1 MNRKFNLLS
10 PENKDYP
17 EDLQHENGFY
27 ENICCNCK
35 EHFFGHK
42 RRVTCKV
49 CSEGAKNTEQQV
61 QPDNAEKDVPFGY
74 YPNNE
79 FEE

>member
-1 MNRKFNLLS
+1 MS

-27 ENICCNCK
+27 ECICCNCK
-35 EHFFGHK
+35 DHFLGHK

-49 CSEGAKNTEQQV
+49 CSEGAKNTEQPTSEEE
-61 QPDNAEKDVPFGY
+61 PDHE
-74 YPNNE
+74 
-79 FEE
+79 